1 MRITPISISQTLRP
15 MSPVIDQVGRVEKR
29 RAPDAV
35 AGRGRLSAGQND
47 ATARNSRLSGK
58 RRKMNWNGLGDA
70 VDVLA

>member
-1 MRITPISISQTLRP
+1 MRITPISISQTMRP
-15 MSPVIDQVGRVEKR
+15 MSPVIDQVGRAEKR

-47 ATARNSRLSGK
+47 ATAKNSRLGGK

>member
-1 MRITPISISQTLRP
+1 MRITPISISQTMRP
-15 MSPVIDQVGRVEKR
+15 MSPVIDKVGRVEKR

-35 AGRGRLSAGQND
+35 AGRGRLSAGQNN
-47 ATARNSRLSGK
+47 ATAKNSRLGGK

>member
-1 MRITPISISQTLRP
+1 MRP

-47 ATARNSRLSGK
+47 ATAKNSRLGGK